1 MWLIYIKQSVSSL
14 CLCHWRWSSA
24 ADTWLSVTWKWT
36 FGNIWLK
43 CFRTLGNYSIFYIIS
58 YSLFS
63 NSFNILCDAIIMICA
78 WALDWSLMSKTK
90 RDTLS
95 KPHKLSPVWYILWPR
110 CVRVTA
116 AQLHAPSHSHCALT
130 WLAFLLCK
138 IRWLLVYYIAYFL

>member
-1 MWLIYIKQSVSSL
+1 MRCQFTLLSLDYCIIIYSNYLHLVEVLSNRPFKSELEILVINLHQAV
-14 CLCHWRWSSA
+14 CLRRLRWSSA
-24 ADTWLSVTWKWT
+24 ADTWLSLTWKWT
-36 FGNIWLK
+36 FENVWLN
-43 CFRTLGNYSIFYIIS
+43 CFRTLGNYIIFYIIS

-116 AQLHAPSHSHCALT
+116 A
-130 WLAFLLCK
+130 
-138 IRWLLVYYIAYFL
+138 